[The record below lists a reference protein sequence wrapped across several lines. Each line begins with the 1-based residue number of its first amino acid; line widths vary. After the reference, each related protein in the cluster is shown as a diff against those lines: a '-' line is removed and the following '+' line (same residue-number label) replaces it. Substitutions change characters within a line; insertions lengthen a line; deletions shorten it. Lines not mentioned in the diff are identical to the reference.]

1 MKSIWTKE
9 NVEDAVKHTS
19 NIRQCLIYLGVDP
32 RSSSRNTL
40 KKRIQEYN
48 IDTSHFVL
56 KSYNRTYNGETQVCN
71 CCGKEKPIT
80 EFYINSRNK
89 TGIQPTCKECMKS
102 KYNPNRRAKASEV
115 KLNLIKE
122 LGGKCVRCGIEANIN
137 NYVIF
142 DFHHID
148 PSKKDFSIN
157 TFNGSLE
164 DMEKEAK
171 KCVVMCANCHRL
183 HHFNLKRNGKD

>member
-9 NVEDAVKHTS
+9 NVEDAVRHTS
-19 NIRQCLIYLGVDP
+19 NIRQCLIYLGIDP

-40 KKRIQEYN
+40 KKKIQEYN

-56 KSYNRTYNGETQVCN
+56 KSY
-71 CCGKEKPIT
+71 
-80 EFYINSRNK
+80 
-89 TGIQPTCKECMKS
+89 
-102 KYNPNRRAKASEV
+102 NRRAKASEV

-122 LGGKCVRCGIEANIN
+122 LGGRCVRCGIEANIN